1 MRTALVTGGAGF
13 IGSHVVEGLL
23 THGWQVRVLDSLS
36 SGSREN
42 LESVSRIHRANG
54 YSAVDLQLVEGD
66 VRDAAVCRAACRGVD
81 SVFHLAAIASV
92 AQSVEEPD
100 VTHAVNIGGTL
111 NMLLAARDAS
121 ARRFVF
127 SSSASVY
134 GNAET
139 SPTDEGQPIHPQ
151 SPYATE
157 KACGE
162 LYCRNFWELY
172 RLETVILR
180 YFNVFGPRQNV
191 NSGYA
196 AVIPCFIKAIMTDTR
211 PTIYGDG
218 LQTRDF
224 IYAENVAAANLRAAL
239 APGVAGQTF
248 NIGTGHGISL
258 IELLTE
264 LERAACATLDPDFQA
279 PRPGEVRHSC
289 ADITQATSALGYCP
303 AVTYG
308 EGLRRT
314 LEAVREHAVEAA
326 KTLEPAGRRSGSRV
340 AAHPNCEVV
349 AAG

>member
-23 THGWQVRVLDSLS
+23 AHGWQVRVLDNLS

-42 LESVSRIHRANG
+42 LEAVSRRSQENGCAVANVQFVG
-54 YSAVDLQLVEGD
+54 GD
-66 VRDAAVCRAACRGVD
+66 IRDAAACRAACAGID

-100 VTHAVNIGGTL
+100 VTSGVNIGGTL
-111 NMLLAARDAS
+111 NMLMAARDAGV
-121 ARRFVF
+121 RRFVF

-134 GNAET
+134 GNAEV
-139 SPTDEGQPIHPQ
+139 SPTDEAQPIQPQ

-162 LYCRNFWELY
+162 LYCRNFWNLY

-196 AVIPCFIKAIMTDTR
+196 AVIPNFIKAVMTGAR
-211 PTIYGDG
+211 PVVYGDG

-224 IYAENVAAANLRAAL
+224 VYAENVAAANLRAAL
-239 APGVAGQTF
+239 APGVAGRTF
-248 NIGTGHGISL
+248 NIGSGHGISL

-264 LERAACATLDPDFQA
+264 LECAAGTPLDPGFEA
-279 PRPGEVRHSC
+279 ARPGEVRHSC
-289 ADITQATSALGYCP
+289 ADITLATTALGYCP
-303 AVTYG
+303 AVPYG
-308 EGLRRT
+308 EGLRHT
-314 LEAVREHAVEAA
+314 LEAAREAEATIRPNETHIRA
-326 KTLEPAGRRSGSRV
+326 RPLRSALTAR
-340 AAHPNCEVV
+340 
-349 AAG
+349 

>member
-23 THGWQVRVLDSLS
+23 AHGWRVRVLDNLS
-36 SGSREN
+36 SGCREN
-42 LESVSRIHRANG
+42 IETVSGIHQNNG
-54 YSAVDLQLVEGD
+54 YSATDVELVEGD
-66 VRDAAVCRAACRGVD
+66 IRDASACRAACRGVD

-92 AQSVEEPD
+92 AQSIEEPD

-111 NMLLAARDAS
+111 NMLMAARDAG

-134 GNAET
+134 GNAEV
-139 SPTDEGQPIHPQ
+139 SPTDEGQPIQPP

-162 LYCRNFWELY
+162 LYCRNFWDLY

-196 AVIPCFIKAIMTDTR
+196 AVIPCFIKAVMTGTR
-211 PTIYGDG
+211 PTVYGDG

-224 IYAENVAAANLRAAL
+224 VYAENVAAANLRAAL

-264 LERAACATLDPDFQA
+264 LERAAGTTLDPDFQA

-289 ADITQATSALGYCP
+289 ADITLATSALGYCP
-303 AVTYG
+303 AVPYG

-314 LEAVREHAVEAA
+314 LEAAQQAA
-326 KTLEPAGRRSGSRV
+326 CPAEPGGRQSMSRV
-340 AAHPNCEVV
+340 AAHSVRE
-349 AAG
+349 ALATS